1 MLMHL
6 PQTFALQSQQIQHQI
21 QTNHKV
27 RLIKTPPPENAVVA
41 VSQQTVVLAVQAT
54 KAGHHPKRKQM
65 VTA

>member
-1 MLMHL
+1 MRL
-6 PQTFALQSQQIQHQI
+6 PQTFALQSQQMQPPI
-21 QTNHKV
+21 QTSPKV
-27 RLIKTPPPENAVVA
+27 RLIKTPPPESAVVA